1 MKHAYIFSEVDEMN
15 TVRVGLLGLGTVG
28 TGVLKTIQ
36 LQEQKLTQRIGKK
49 VEIVKV
55 LVKDL
60 SKERQVN
67 VDTHLLTTYVEEV
80 FDANIDVLIEVMGGL
95 EPTFDYVSHAI
106 KRGCHIVTANKELLA
121 KRGCELISLANEHQV
136 HFYYEASVAGGIPI
150 LNVLRHLLKTNDINK
165 IQGILNGTTNY
176 IVSQMEGKGREYNDV
191 LQEAQQIGYAEAD
204 PTSDVEGFD
213 ALYKL
218 YILSQLLF
226 GEAPELTHIE
236 RKGIAQLSKHEI
248 QLARELG
255 YRIRLIASA
264 ERKGENLE
272 LSVRPGLLPLEHPL
286 SMILDANNGV
296 LLHGNLVGDLAFT
309 GKGAGELPTASAV
322 IEDLAYLLTQVYTP
336 QQEWRKQSDQ
346 TISFN
351 RELSHIRQWGT
362 SPTQHYFIFLESK
375 KKDFSLLYHI
385 LEILEKENVVLLQ
398 VKTEDQEGEVT
409 RIGLVVIDITQ
420 NCLTYFEHQLG
431 LKVSSYPILEEN
443 SV

>member
-1 MKHAYIFSEVDEMN
+1 MS

-28 TGVLKTIQ
+28 SGVLKTIK

-60 SKERQVN
+60 SKERQVI
-67 VDTHLLTTYVEEV
+67 VEAHLLTTNVEEV

-95 EPTFDYVSHAI
+95 DPTFDYVCHAI
-106 KRGCHIVTANKELLA
+106 QRGCHIVTANKELLA
-121 KRGCELISLANEHQV
+121 KRGCELISLANQHQV

-176 IVSQMEGKGREYNDV
+176 IVSQMEGKGREYHDV

-226 GEAPELTHIE
+226 GEAPDLTHIE
-236 RKGIAQLSKHEI
+236 REGISQLSKHELL
-248 QLARELG
+248 LAKELG

-264 ERKGENLE
+264 EKKEGNLE
-272 LSVRPGLLPLEHPL
+272 LSVRPGLLPFEHPL
-286 SMILDANNGV
+286 AMILDANNGV
-296 LLHGNLVGDLAFT
+296 LLHGNIVGDLAFT

-336 QQEWRKQSDQ
+336 QQEWREQSDRTGLLEPEQ
-346 TISFN
+346 SNISK
-351 RELSHIRQWGT
+351 RGSSL
-362 SPTQHYFIFLESK
+362 TQHFFVFLESK

-385 LEILEKENVVLLQ
+385 LEILEKENVILLQ
-398 VKTEDQEGEVT
+398 VKTEAQEGEIT
-409 RIGLVVIDITQ
+409 RIGLVVQDIKQ

-431 LKVSSYPILEEN
+431 LKVSSYPILEEI
-443 SV
+443 SA